1 MAILS
6 SKPAADGDE
15 ENDEGGFGASIAMMP
30 LGAAGGVF
38 WGLLSSFGAGLVNAS
53 PTFNFDAYVMEQY
66 YGSATQA
73 VWMVMMSLVKQGVIQ
88 VGCIPPLFLFDARGG
103 VYGM

>member
-1 MAILS
+1 MALLS
-6 SKPAADGDE
+6 SRPPADGDE

-53 PTFNFDAYVMEQY
+53 PTFNFDTYELEQY
-66 YGSATQA
+66 YGSPYGA
-73 VWMVMMSLVKQGVIQ
+73 VEIVVMSLLKQGVVQ
-88 VGCIPPLFLFDARGG
+88 VRCIHDLLMPAQEIFDFL
-103 VYGM
+103 